1 MNYELSDIE
10 KIDVNRMLES
20 DMAGTILNLIEDWKE
35 MNEEINELYKEML
48 EYGLR

>member
-10 KIDVNRMLES
+10 ELCRMYEF
-20 DMAGTILNLIEDWKE
+20 DKDGMILNLIEDWKE
-35 MNEEINELYKEML
+35 MNNEINDLNKQIL